1 MSRRIDFSKFIPLLS
16 ANEEFSITESQY
28 KKNTGRD
35 LPKNP
40 YYLKRSSALAEVAKM
55 HGFLIEVNERTIN
68 FKKI

>member
-1 MSRRIDFSKFIPLLS
+1 MSRRIDFSKFIPLFS

-40 YYLKRSSALAEVAKM
+40 YYLAHSSALSEIAKM
-55 HGFLIEVNERTIN
+55 HGFSIEVNERTIN
-68 FKKI
+68 FKKK